1 MTETLD
7 RTGESA
13 PEPAAHHQPTLLV
26 RLADW
31 SYRRRRRVL
40 VFWILLFFGTIIAA
54 RAIGGD
60 YHFTFKSPGSDSQ
73 HAQDLLESKFPA
85 RAGAD
90 IDVVFKVT
98 DDRTLAD
105 PEVQKS

>member
-7 RTGESA
+7 RAGESA

-40 VFWILLFFGTIIAA
+40 VFWILLFFGTSGDLEFLKNLIGKSGFRSEVVAQRGLRKEGLDVQYFTFRLTRGSATGA
-54 RAIGGD
+54 RAPVG
-60 YHFTFKSPGSDSQ
+60 
-73 HAQDLLESKFPA
+73 
-85 RAGAD
+85 
-90 IDVVFKVT
+90 
-98 DDRTLAD
+98 
-105 PEVQKS
+105 